1 MTDQVREL
9 TRLRPHC
16 AGILLLATFAS
27 LTVLAAGKE
36 PAVDQADRVVVHK
49 KERTL
54 ELLKDG
60 SAFRRY
66 KIALG
71 AQPLGPKSQQG
82 DHRTPEGIYVIDRRN
97 EHSQFYRALHI
108 SYPNADDQ
116 ARAQKLGVSA
126 GGDIMIHGL
135 PNGFG
140 WIGAS
145 HRLKDW
151 TEGCIAVTD
160 KEMDEIWKLVPDG
173 TSIEIDP

>member
-1 MTDQVREL
+1 
-9 TRLRPHC
+9 
-16 AGILLLATFAS
+16 LLAAFA
-27 LTVLAAGKE
+27 LVTILAVGQE
-36 PAVDQADRVVVHK
+36 PVVDHADRVVVHK

-54 ELLKDG
+54 ELFKNG
-60 SAFRRY
+60 SSIRKY

-71 AQPLGPKSQQG
+71 AEPVGPKTQQG
-82 DHRTPEGIYVIDRRN
+82 DHKTPEGIYVIDRRN
-97 EHSQFYRALHI
+97 ERSKFYRALHI
-108 SYPNADDQ
+108 SYPNAEDQ
-116 ARAQKLGVSA
+116 ARAAKLGVSP

-140 WIGAS
+140 WLGES
-145 HRLKDW
+145 HRLQDW